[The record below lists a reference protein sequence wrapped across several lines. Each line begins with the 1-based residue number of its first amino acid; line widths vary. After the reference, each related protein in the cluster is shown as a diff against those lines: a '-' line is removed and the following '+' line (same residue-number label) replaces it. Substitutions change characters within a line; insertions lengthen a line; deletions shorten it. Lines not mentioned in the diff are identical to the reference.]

1 LNAYRNRVRTPEERK
16 HPLRKKIE
24 ADRKER
30 GILNN
35 KQIIAHRNRTI
46 AKAKKSN
53 RPKKGEFNV
62 DLWEGIYIFIQY
74 MYTWLKGNEF
84 IFKFYLPPTMKQ
96 YQDLKFVTA
105 LCFGLLSHP
114 QVH

>member
-30 GILNN
+30 GILNK
-35 KQIIAHRNRTI
+35 KQIVAYRNRAV
-46 AKAKKSN
+46 AKAEKNN

-62 DLWEGIYIFIQY
+62 DLWKGIDIFLTTV
-74 MYTWLKGNEF
+74 MT
-84 IFKFYLPPTMKQ
+84 
-96 YQDLKFVTA
+96 V
-105 LCFGLLSHP
+105 LL
-114 QVH
+114 